1 MIDKMKHK
9 KKKTFAD
16 SLSKN
21 FGFGAGLQSVMS
33 SFLGIN
39 NRFYRGF
46 RLRANHILIVKK
58 KSDLMDFGSAKKN
71 DIRER
76 ILLLIRI
83 KAYRGMRHKMKHPS
97 RGQRTHTNGKTK
109 KKFRY

>member
-9 KKKTFAD
+9 KNTSVSSSF
-16 SLSKN
+16 KN
-21 FGFGAGLQSVMS
+21 FGFGVGLQSVMS

-39 NRFYRGF
+39 NRFRRGF
-46 RLRANHILIVKK
+46 RLRAKHILIFKK
-58 KSDLMDFGSAKKN
+58 KSELMDFGSVKKK